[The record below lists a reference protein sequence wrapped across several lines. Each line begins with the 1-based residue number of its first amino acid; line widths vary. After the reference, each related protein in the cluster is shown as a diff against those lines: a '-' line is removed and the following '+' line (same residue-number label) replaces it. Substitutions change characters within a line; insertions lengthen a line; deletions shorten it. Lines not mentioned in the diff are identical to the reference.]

1 MLSRLTLLE
10 IREMLE
16 RHWTAS
22 DIAHK
27 MHLDLAVIQQAI
39 QQLAG

>member
-1 MLSRLTLLE
+1 MVTRYMVGE
-10 IREMLE
+10 VREMLE

-27 MHLDLAVIQQAI
+27 LHLDLAVVTNII
-39 QQLAG
+39 NTYLS

>member
-1 MLSRLTLLE
+1 MVTRYMIGE
-10 IREMLE
+10 VREMLE

-27 MHLDLAVIQQAI
+27 LHLDVNLVTTITNNY
-39 QQLAG
+39 LS